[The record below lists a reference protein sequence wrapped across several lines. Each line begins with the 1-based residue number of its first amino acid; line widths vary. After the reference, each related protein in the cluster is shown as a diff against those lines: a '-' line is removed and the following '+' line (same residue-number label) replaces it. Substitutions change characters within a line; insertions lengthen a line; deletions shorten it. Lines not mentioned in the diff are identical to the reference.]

1 MELNLDENALREKAF
16 KLTQNKFVKSIELRP
31 IRQSHLNKRNTN
43 KPISTKVSHRS
54 RNASTLPSFNK
65 RVSTLKTAKRGTGL
79 NRKSL
84 LI

>member
-54 RNASTLPSFNK
+54 RNSSTIPAFYK
-65 RVSTLKTAKRGTGL
+65 RVSGSKTAKRGACL
-79 NRKSL
+79 DRKSL